1 MKREQV
7 LRRRFVA
14 IQNVT
19 VRLTGRTPLVLHN
32 NQCVDPRNH
41 YKKKIAAITGKK
53 AKKTESD
60 LEELERLEFLS
71 GLYMHDQYGP
81 VIPAA
86 NIRRM
91 LIDGARKDKNGK
103 EFESGMFISEDVPI
117 QYEGPRDAEGMWND
131 RERFAW
137 STVVKNQRSSILRT
151 RPRFKSWSLEFQ
163 VDIEDSIVSLDML
176 NTALTRAAVM
186 CGIGD
191 GRSIGCGRF
200 KFEIV

>member
-1 MKREQV
+1 M
-7 LRRRFVA
+7 
-14 IQNVT
+14 N
-19 VRLTGRTPLVLHN
+19 PYN
-32 NQCVDPRNH
+32 NQCVDPRNQF
-41 YKKKIAAITGKK
+41 KKKIAAITGRKG
-53 AKKTESD
+53 KKTESD

-71 GLYMHDQYGP
+71 GLYMHDQHGP
-81 VIPAA
+81 IVPVA

-103 EFESGMFISEDVPI
+103 EFESGVFVVEDAPI
-117 QYEGPRDAEGMWND
+117 QYDGPRDAEEMWKE

-137 STVVKNQRSSILRT
+137 STVVKNQRASILRT
-151 RPRFKSWSLEFQ
+151 RPRFKTWAVEFQ

-176 NTALTRAAVM
+176 NTALMRAAVM

-200 KFEIV
+200 NFEIV

>member
-1 MKREQV
+1 MAV
-7 LRRRFVA
+7 
-14 IQNVT
+14 QNFT
-19 VRLTGRTPLVLHN
+19 VRLTGTTPLVLHN

-41 YKKKIAAITGKK
+41 FKKKIAAITGRKG
-53 AKKTESD
+53 KKTEAD
-60 LEELERLEFLS
+60 VEELERLEFLS
-71 GLYMHDQYGP
+71 GLYMHDQHGP

-86 NIRRM
+86 NLRRM

-103 EFESGMFISEDVPI
+103 EFESGVFISEDAPL
-117 QYEGPRDAEGMWND
+117 QYEGPRDAEGMWQE

-137 STVVKNQRSSILRT
+137 STIVKNQRASIVRT
-151 RPRFKSWSLEFQ
+151 RPRFTKWGAEFQ
-163 VDIEDSIVSLDML
+163 ILTEDSLVSRDML
-176 NTALTRAAVM
+176 ETALTRAALM

>member
-1 MKREQV
+1 M
-7 LRRRFVA
+7 A
-14 IQNVT
+14 MQNVT

-32 NQCVDPRNH
+32 NQCVDPRNQF
-41 YKKKIAAITGKK
+41 KKKIAAITGRKG
-53 AKKTESD
+53 KKTESD

-71 GLYMHDQYGP
+71 GLYMHDQHGP
-81 VIPAA
+81 IVPVA

-103 EFESGMFISEDVPI
+103 EFESGVFVVEDAPI
-117 QYEGPRDAEGMWND
+117 LYDGPRDAEGMWQE

-137 STVVKNQRSSILRT
+137 STVVKNQRASILRT
-151 RPRFKSWSLEFQ
+151 RPRFKTWAVEFQ

-176 NTALTRAAVM
+176 NTALMRAAVM

-200 KFEIV
+200 NFEIV